1 MKKIVYVPNGRF
13 ASDDAAAAKR
23 RELAERLKR
32 GENVTVTSSG
42 QVVTPDDPQA
52 AYGRTLKAP
61 EGKLADH
68 SCSCC
73 SGSGMMKCPRCDGTG
88 SFTDGSKSY
97 YCQGSGKVECKEC
110 DGTGIIGD

>member
-1 MKKIVYVPNGRF
+1 MKKIVYVPRGRF

-32 GENVTVTSSG
+32 GEDVSVTSSG

-52 AYGRTLKAP
+52 ADGRTLKAP

-73 SGSGMMKCPRCDGTG
+73 SGSGKMKCPRCDGTG
-88 SFTDGSKSY
+88 SFTDGSKCY
-97 YCQGSGKVECKEC
+97 YCQGAGRVECKAC
-110 DGTGIIGD
+110 DGTGIIRD